1 MYLNLLIS
9 LQYLFTRATVTVHPR
24 PLCVWY
30 FCMSSKILWQVE
42 MKAYDGRGDI
52 TENWTHWSIL
62 PIVPHNACHMRM
74 TQIGGLQVLNITI
87 DSFTTEEN
95 AACRSNVQ
103 LKNGLKLDVSGQDG
117 SSLAAAPSFLCLW
130 GPNDTDLVDFHCSPR
145 LRGSSFLRRTDGEK
159 CCRFG
164 PWFPVLLGSKWIDGE
179 TGREVSYLSYLKL
192 FHPFSR
198 NIFVIPWSMS
208 LGTHPPVPN
217 YPHRPQPAPAQP
229 PSCNRVLTKSATSTY
244 FIDIRSI

>member
-62 PIVPHNACHMRM
+62 PIVPHNVCHMRM

-87 DSFTTEEN
+87 DSFTN
-95 AACRSNVQ
+95 RRKCRVP
-103 LKNGLKLDVSGQDG
+103 LKCSIKKWFEVGCFGSRWVKLG
-117 SSLAAAPSFLCLW
+117 
-130 GPNDTDLVDFHCSPR
+130 R
-145 LRGSSFLRRTDGEK
+145 
-159 CCRFG
+159 CRF
-164 PWFPVLLGSKWIDGE
+164 
-179 TGREVSYLSYLKL
+179 LSL
-192 FHPFSR
+192 P
-198 NIFVIPWSMS
+198 
-208 LGTHPPVPN
+208 LGT
-217 YPHRPQPAPAQP
+217 
-229 PSCNRVLTKSATSTY
+229 
-244 FIDIRSI
+244 